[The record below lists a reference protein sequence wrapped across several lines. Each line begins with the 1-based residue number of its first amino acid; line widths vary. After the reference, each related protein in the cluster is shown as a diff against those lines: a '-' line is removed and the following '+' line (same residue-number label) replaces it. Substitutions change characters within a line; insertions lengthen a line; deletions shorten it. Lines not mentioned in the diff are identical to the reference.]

1 MRRTA
6 PFLLAAALLVAAGP
20 VAVADPAAEVGPGSV
35 DPGGSV
41 TVSVSCDPL
50 DGPAPETLDAVS
62 QAFSEGTVKLVK
74 VSGDVPAKAS
84 GGVPGEV
91 TGGASA
97 NVPGD
102 ASGDAPSDV
111 SGGLPGEA
119 SGDVPGG
126 LPGDVPG
133 DVSGGASGDVP
144 GDVSSGAS
152 GNVPGEASGDVPGEA
167 SGNVPG
173 EASGGVSTGLPGDG
187 EKGTGPSYQGSA
199 HIAPDLGRNDGRLG
213 PDTAW
218 TVDGTCPAP
227 PGGRGSPWSA
237 TFDVN
242 RPTSASGGSAD
253 ASGIPPCLPAPGQNA
268 PSCDGGPACPHDKPC
283 PTAHPTQRPTTPAT
297 VEHGVRAGTG
307 GTFRDSVPALVA
319 GGLLIAGAFGAAA
332 HRLLRRRRPA
342 ADA

>member
-20 VAVADPAAEVGPGSV
+20 VAVADPAAEVGPGSA

-50 DGPAPETLDAVS
+50 GGTAPETLDAAS
-62 QAFSEGTVKLVK
+62 PAFSEGTVKLTK
-74 VSGDVPAKAS
+74 
-84 GGVPGEV
+84 
-91 TGGASA
+91 
-97 NVPGD
+97 
-102 ASGDAPSDV
+102 
-111 SGGLPGEA
+111 
-119 SGDVPGG
+119 VPGG
-126 LPGDVPG
+126 DET
-133 DVSGGASGDVP
+133 A
-144 GDVSSGAS
+144 A
-152 GNVPGEASGDVPGEA
+152 
-167 SGNVPG
+167 
-173 EASGGVSTGLPGDG
+173 
-187 EKGTGPSYQGSA
+187 GPTYQGSA
-199 HIAPDLGRNDGRLG
+199 HVAPDLGEDDGGLG

-227 PGGRGSPWSA
+227 PGGQGSPWSA

-242 RPTSASGGSAD
+242 RPTPAGGTTAASGGAGLD
-253 ASGIPPCLPAPGQNA
+253 GGVGAGSGAGAGAGVGGGAGGGGVPPCPPAPGQSA
-268 PSCDGGPACPHDKPC
+268 SSCDGGRTCPHGNPC
-283 PTAHPTQRPTTPAT
+283 PTARPTERPTTPAT

-332 HRLLRRRRPA
+332 HRLLRRRRTP